1 MVLSDPKERCQP
13 PLAIQPL
20 HRPSSNWHALTRRIT
35 PKIPFYY
42 GVLTTNIFC
51 RPTCTARLARR
62 VNVRYFSTPSAAKA
76 AGYKACLRCKP
87 DDELFIG
94 DAEEVVMKLLDALG
108 KKIRGLNALSKE
120 VGVTRSYL
128 CRVFKRVM
136 GMTIGEYVKEFE
148 TGGKGENIIVLPSVY
163 EAGMAYTPTLTE
175 ESIVAG
181 VAKDSPNAIADTN
194 THTHISDE
202 EISND
207 LDTDFDLNEW
217 IYTEDFPKC
226 MILPT
231 P

>member
-1 MVLSDPKERCQP
+1 
-13 PLAIQPL
+13 
-20 HRPSSNWHALTRRIT
+20 
-35 PKIPFYY
+35 
-42 GVLTTNIFC
+42 
-51 RPTCTARLARR
+51 
-62 VNVRYFSTPSAAKA
+62 
-76 AGYKACLRCKP
+76 
-87 DDELFIG
+87 
-94 DAEEVVMKLLDALG
+94 MKLLDALG

-120 VGVTRSYL
+120 VGVTKSYL
-128 CRVFKRVM
+128 CRVFKSVM

>member
-1 MVLSDPKERCQP
+1 MVFSSPNKQCQP

-20 HRPSSNWHALTRRIT
+20 LQSSSNWHALTRRIT

-62 VNVRYFSTPSAAKA
+62 VNIRYFSTPSAAKA

-108 KKIRGLNALSKE
+108 KKIRGLDALGKE
-120 VGVTRSYL
+120 VGVTKSYL
-128 CRVFKRVM
+128 CRVFKSVM

-148 TGGKGENIIVLPSVY
+148 TGGKGENLIALPSVY
-163 EAGMAYTPTLTE
+163 EAGMVYIPTPTE
-175 ESIVAG
+175 QSIVAG
-181 VAKDSPNAIADTN
+181 VAQDSSNANADSN
-194 THTHISDE
+194 MHTL
-202 EISND
+202 ISNEETSYD
-207 LDTDFDLNEW
+207 VDTDFDLNEW

-226 MILPT
+226 MDLPT
-231 P
+231 T

>member
-1 MVLSDPKERCQP
+1 MGFSSPDKQCQP

-20 HRPSSNWHALTRRIT
+20 HPPSSNWHALTRRIT

-76 AGYKACLRCKP
+76 AGFKACLRCKP

-94 DAEEVVMKLLDALG
+94 DAEEVVMKLLAALE
-108 KKIRGLNALSKE
+108 KKVRGLEALSKE
-120 VGVTRSYL
+120 VGVTKSYL
-128 CRVFKRVM
+128 CRVFKSVM

-148 TGGKGENIIVLPSVY
+148 TGGKGEKGIALPFVY
-163 EAGMAYTPTLTE
+163 EAGMTNIPTPTE

-181 VAKDSPNAIADTN
+181 VARDSPNANADSN
-194 THTHISDE
+194 THITKE
-202 EISND
+202 ETAND

-217 IYTEDFPKC
+217 IYTEDFPRS
-226 MILPT
+226 MDLAIP
-231 P
+231 